1 MNVKFVDLDRS
12 NRLKSERKKFKGLT
26 QKAAAEIADVSEQS
40 WVRFEKRGEAFDLNV
55 VQRLEDYGFDMM
67 FVIFGIP
74 KTLKPEQVELLGLL
88 NGASETQKQKIIQM
102 VQLMVHPE

>member
-12 NRLKSERKKFKGLT
+12 NRLKSERKKFTGLT

-55 VQRLEDYGFDMM
+55 MQRLEDYGFDMM

-74 KTLKPEQVELLGLL
+74 KTLEPDQQELIRLYSQADE
-88 NGASETQKQKIIQM
+88 NQKTKILQM
-102 VQLMVHPE
+102 VDLMTQSN

>member
-1 MNVKFVDLDRS
+1 MNVKFIDLDRS

-26 QKAAAEIADVSEQS
+26 QKAAAEIAGVSEQS

-55 VQRLEDYGFDMM
+55 VKRLEDYGFDMM

-74 KTLKPEQVELLGLL
+74 KKLEPDQQELIRLYSNADENQKTKILQMIDL
-88 NGASETQKQKIIQM
+88 MTQSD
-102 VQLMVHPE
+102 

>member
-1 MNVKFVDLDRS
+1 MNVRFVDLDRS
-12 NRLKSERKKFKGLT
+12 NRLKSERKKFIGLT

-55 VQRLEDYGFDMM
+55 MQRLEDYGFDMM

-74 KTLKPEQVELLGLL
+74 KILEPDQQKLIRLYNQADENQKAKILQMIELM
-88 NGASETQKQKIIQM
+88 SQSD
-102 VQLMVHPE
+102 

>member
-1 MNVKFVDLDRS
+1 MSVRFVDLGRA
-12 NRLKSERKKFKGLT
+12 NRLKSERKKFEGLT

-55 VQRLEDYGFDMM
+55 MQRLEDFGFDMM

-74 KTLKPEQVELLGLL
+74 RTLEPDQQELIRLYSHADENQKAKILQMIDL
-88 NGASETQKQKIIQM
+88 MTQSD
-102 VQLMVHPE
+102 